1 MENYGPGDERII
13 VEEGQIQK
21 SGLTKE
27 AMELEISDS
36 TNVVDSINLILS
48 ILGQSRLVLLK
59 SNTNLGVQTQIVGE
73 IRAKKKVYWIYSEL
87 LNCEIVQEWI
97 PLSNVPIE
105 HSPLRKRGSI
115 QGNKS
120 TKKRG
125 NEDNFDLDIL
135 MVSRQSQQLVTLL
148 SNSPIK
154 LLKNLPT
161 KNHILFPKKKNLKK

>member
-1 MENYGPGDERII
+1 
-13 VEEGQIQK
+13 
-21 SGLTKE
+21 
-27 AMELEISDS
+27 
-36 TNVVDSINLILS
+36 
-48 ILGQSRLVLLK
+48 
-59 SNTNLGVQTQIVGE
+59 
-73 IRAKKKVYWIYSEL
+73 

-105 HSPLRKRGSI
+105 HSPLQKRGSI